1 MLAARYGSDE
11 AHARNV
17 EAGALA
23 LFDELKEEHQLGGH
37 ERLLLR
43 CAAILHD
50 IGLFVN
56 ARAHHKHSMY
66 LVLNSDLFGLTRH
79 DMQIVATVS
88 RYHRKAL
95 PSPAH
100 PEFATLP
107 QEDRMTVAKLAAI
120 LRVADSLE
128 RTHRE
133 TPRAMEFRR
142 EADRFVIL
150 LRDMEDLTMERLAL
164 KDKGNL
170 FADVFGL
177 VPELREVRTEPPGSA
192 AG

>member
-1 MLAARYGSDE
+1 
-11 AHARNV
+11 
-17 EAGALA
+17 
-23 LFDELKEEHQLGGH
+23 
-37 ERLLLR
+37 
-43 CAAILHD
+43 
-50 IGLFVN
+50 
-56 ARAHHKHSMY
+56 MY
-66 LVLNSDLFGLTRH
+66 LLLNSDLFGLTRH
-79 DMQIVATVS
+79 DMQIVATVA

-100 PEFATLP
+100 PEFASLP
-107 QEDRMTVAKLAAI
+107 QDDRMTVVKLAAI
-120 LRVADSLE
+120 LRVADALE

-133 TPRAMEFRR
+133 TPRPMEFLR

-177 VPELREVRTEPPGSA
+177 VPELRELRTDLPGSA